1 MPRLTAL
8 PAPQRS
14 RERDSVAKPLLER
27 MLDALTQLVNEA
39 PLDVLQQASAA
50 ATGAG
55 SAASLLSHLPEAS
68 VRLAAVDP
76 EAAAVARGA
85 ERKRSLLESVA
96 TYSTQEVADLL
107 GLTSEAIRKR
117 RLTGKLLAVLYA
129 TDWRFPSW
137 QFARAP
143 GDAGTTLP
151 GLERVLAALPT
162 QNPWVRLELLIA
174 PLDRDDSRSIV
185 DLLEAGAIEE
195 AVDVVAHYGE
205 QGA

>member
-1 MPRLTAL
+1 MPSLSTL
-8 PAPQRS
+8 PAPHLP
-14 RERDSVAKPLLER
+14 RERDAVAKPLLER
-27 MLDALTQLVNEA
+27 MLEALTRLVNEA

-50 ATGAG
+50 PTGAG

-68 VRLAAVDP
+68 LRLAAVDP
-76 EAAAVARGA
+76 EAAAIARGA

-107 GLTSEAIRKR
+107 RLTSEAIRKR
-117 RLTGKLLAVLYA
+117 RLTGKLLAVPYA

-137 QFARAP
+137 QFASAP
-143 GDAGTTLP
+143 GDAGATLP
-151 GLERVLAALPT
+151 GLERVLAALPM

-174 PLDRDDSRSIV
+174 PLDREDSRSVV
-185 DLLEAGAIEE
+185 DLLEAGAIAE
-195 AVDVVAHYGE
+195 AVDVVGHYGE